1 MASACA
7 SADPA
12 SHSYVGETR
21 RKAVMFGPPARAYI
35 YRIYGLHWC
44 LNMVCADR
52 GTTVY
57 AR

>member
-1 MASACA
+1 
-7 SADPA
+7 
-12 SHSYVGETR
+12 
-21 RKAVMFGPPARAYI
+21 MFGPPARAYI